1 MQRDEAA
8 AILRAHREDLRQM
21 GVTAVSIFGSV
32 ARNEAEEK
40 SDVDVLVEISRP
52 MGFFAFLDIQF
63 YLEELLGR
71 PVDLGTRDALKPGV
85 YEAVMRDAIRVA

>member
-1 MQRDEAA
+1 
-8 AILRAHREDLRQM
+8 M